1 MNVRFAV
8 SVLLAV
14 AIGFFP
20 PMAVSAQG
28 LRPFPPTPEIVP
40 ANGYLRAIEL
50 PLFDGLV
57 RVGPV
62 DDFGTARSDIAVRL
76 TTQELTRVTQWNQ
89 GMQANQRAYLSL
101 LFLKHHADVVASLD
115 PTAFPARPQGG
126 ARPRA
131 PGAAVV
137 DQATLDA
144 YAAAS
149 GMVQALQVIATT
161 TFTPEGFTRF
171 FCVEPGRNCDIT
183 LTQLERF
190 NGTTAGGAGQW
201 AGFSGNEFDRL
212 DAYRDFMSAGLPALL
227 AAARELPDELLLV
240 TRVTREPFDFQA
252 GGFPVALYFMGQ
264 ANVGILT
271 VRHDPSDGW
280 GRALAE
286 TRSRMLAAPEALAR
300 EIADMPETWAAVR
313 IRVTG
318 PGTVTT
324 SGNALPPL
332 AFVLVEPF
340 VRIYENGSLT
350 REIGRIPLE

>member
-1 MNVRFAV
+1 
-8 SVLLAV
+8 
-14 AIGFFP
+14 
-20 PMAVSAQG
+20 
-28 LRPFPPTPEIVP
+28 
-40 ANGYLRAIEL
+40 
-50 PLFDGLV
+50 
-57 RVGPV
+57 
-62 DDFGTARSDIAVRL
+62 
-76 TTQELTRVTQWNQ
+76 
-89 GMQANQRAYLSL
+89 
-101 LFLKHHADVVASLD
+101 
-115 PTAFPARPQGG
+115 
-126 ARPRA
+126 
-131 PGAAVV
+131 
-137 DQATLDA
+137 
-144 YAAAS
+144 
-149 GMVQALQVIATT
+149 
-161 TFTPEGFTRF
+161 
-171 FCVEPGRNCDIT
+171 
-183 LTQLERF
+183 
-190 NGTTAGGAGQW
+190 
-201 AGFSGNEFDRL
+201 
-212 DAYRDFMSAGLPALL
+212 MSAGLPALL